1 MKNISIIIPTYNFV
15 EIAGEV
21 INAVIGQTYPASEII
36 IIDSSENNEIA
47 SFVEKLESKIP
58 IIYKKYKRLFPGEA
72 RNKGVELSKH
82 EFIGFIDSKTVPKK
96 IWLEE
101 NIKYLE
107 TNHTRVV
114 FGNTQYHAK
123 TDFQM
128 CVKACTYGNY
138 PIETTPGT
146 LISREDFEN
155 IGSFQEKI
163 RTGDDLAWRLKVK
176 STNLKWA
183 TPKVVTLLYSQ
194 LENNLLST
202 IKRFFTYQISAS
214 SLEIQNTPRNIFLAI
229 MMILTSIIILQWN
242 AIIGW
247 EDNFLYIPNITKI
260 YTLLVLAISLGIFL
274 IDKNFI
280 KDTLGSFFAIS
291 YKLLI
296 IITFLVVAFYWNG
309 RIANWAE
316 NSILYIPHITKI
328 YLISIFGVSFFYRG
342 LYFPLS
348 HGILIKDLLPFWWL
362 KVGMIGV
369 ILDIAKA
376 PGYILG
382 ALMKL
387 KNSGK

>member
-15 EIAGEV
+15 EIAGDV
-21 INAVIGQTYPASEII
+21 INAVIDQTYPASEII

-47 SFVEKLESKIP
+47 NFVEKLESKIP
-58 IIYKKYKRLFPGEA
+58 IIYKKYQRLFPGEA

-82 EFIGFIDSKTVPKK
+82 EFIAFIDSKTVPKK

-155 IGSFQEKI
+155 IGYFQEKI

-183 TPKVVTLLYSQ
+183 TPEVSTLSYSQ
-194 LENNLLST
+194 LESNLFSA
-202 IKRFFTYQISAS
+202 IKRFFIYQISAS
-214 SLEIQNTPRNIFLAI
+214 SLEIQNTPRNIFLAMI
-229 MMILTSIIILQWN
+229 MMLTSIIILQWN

-260 YTLLVLAISLGIFL
+260 YTFLVLAISVGIYL
-274 IDKNFI
+274 IDKNFL
-280 KDTLGSFFAIS
+280 KDTFGSFFATS

-296 IITFLVVAFYWNG
+296 IITFLVASYYWNG

-328 YLISIFGVSFFYRG
+328 YLISIFGVSYFYRG

-348 HGILIKDLLPFWWL
+348 HGVSIKDLVPFWWV
-362 KVGMIGV
+362 KVGIIGL

-382 ALMKL
+382 ALIKL
-387 KNSGK
+387 KNSRK